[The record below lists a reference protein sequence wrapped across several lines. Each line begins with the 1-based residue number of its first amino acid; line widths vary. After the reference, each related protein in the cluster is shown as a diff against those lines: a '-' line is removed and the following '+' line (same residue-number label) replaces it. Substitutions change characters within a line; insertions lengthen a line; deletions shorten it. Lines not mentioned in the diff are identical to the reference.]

1 MIFFVW
7 IVLGLVA
14 GVITSRLFHNRASA
28 RALDVILGIL
38 GGIGGGLAV
47 KALGFPQPTA
57 FVVASVFGAGFGAVA
72 VLASYRAIFHP
83 A

>member
-1 MIFFVW
+1 MMILIW
-7 IVLGLVA
+7 MVLGAVA
-14 GVITSRLFHNRASA
+14 GLITSRVFHNTSSA
-28 RALDVILGIL
+28 RVLDVILGIL

-47 KALGFPQPTA
+47 NILGFPQPTG
-57 FVVASVFGAGFGAVA
+57 FIIASLFGAGIGAVA

>member
-1 MIFFVW
+1 MIFVTW
-7 IVLGLVA
+7 IALGVVA
-14 GVITSRLFHNRASA
+14 GLITSRLFHRRASA
-28 RALDVILGIL
+28 RALDVMLGIL

-47 KALGFPQPTA
+47 NVLGFPQPTG
-57 FVVASVFGAGFGAVA
+57 FVVASAFGAGIGAVA